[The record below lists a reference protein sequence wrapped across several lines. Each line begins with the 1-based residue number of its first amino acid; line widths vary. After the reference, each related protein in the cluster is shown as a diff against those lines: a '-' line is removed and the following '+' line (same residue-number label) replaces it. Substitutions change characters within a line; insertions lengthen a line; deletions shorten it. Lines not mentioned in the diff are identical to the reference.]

1 MPAKIP
7 STWTRSRTRSR
18 RFGLAAFAVLLS
30 AVSVQCGGEKIG
42 PPPPPSVIEKV
53 GGDGQ
58 VAPVNDPLPAPLVV
72 VVTDEAGDPVEGVS
86 VQWDA
91 HDAGGVSPEVVETGA
106 DGRASSIRLLGN
118 TPGQQLTSASVSG
131 LQGSPVTFTATAVDG
146 LTPTLAISTQPSPA
160 AQSGIALA
168 VQPVVQL
175 KDGAGADLA
184 RSGVTVTA
192 ALTGDTG
199 TLEGDLTRT
208 TDATGAASFA
218 DLAVTGAD
226 GSYTITFTAPG
237 YVQVTS
243 APVGLGTPTL
253 AMKTQPSSAAVS
265 GTALAQQPAVQLV
278 DGTGANEAL
287 SGVAVTASL
296 SGTTGTLGGT
306 LTRTTDGTGAAMFSN
321 LVITGDPGDY
331 TLKVT
336 APGYGQTTSSTI
348 ALSAAPSTIAITTN
362 PPTSALT
369 GEVFD
374 PAVQP
379 EVQVKDGTG
388 LPAAGVVVTASIA
401 SGGGTL
407 EGTTTATTDASGFAQ
422 FGDLGISGSGAQ
434 TLEFAIEADTV
445 AASPVSLSPLPAA
458 ATTGSWGAVIPW
470 DIVPL
475 HLSLLPTGK
484 LLGWGKFEV
493 DGSMGMPRLWDP
505 ASGPPTGAREI
516 AVDTMLFCSGHAFMP
531 DGRLM
536 ISGGHKQDNKGIDV
550 TNIFDPGSETF
561 VPGLPKMAFGRWYPT
576 VTELTDGRMLTMA
589 GRDSAG
595 NVVTTPEIWENNQW
609 VKLPGAGSLEIPYYP
624 RNFIDPKNGLV
635 FMAGERIVTR
645 WFDPDG
651 SAAGGRGRW
660 ITGPS
665 HIWKFNRDYG
675 TAAMYEPGK
684 ILVVGGGGDSG
695 WPTPDARS
703 AAPTATAEKIDLNAG
718 TPGWQ
723 SAGSMS
729 VPRRHL
735 NSTILPDGQVLITG
749 GTSGGG
755 FVSIDP
761 SLAEKAAEEWNPS
774 TNQWTTL
781 ASNSVMRVYHS
792 VSILLPDATVL
803 HGASGN
809 AMASPSVSVPDEP
822 NHEIFLPPYLF
833 KGARPTITSAPASVG
848 YGQSFAVATPNAA
861 QVTTVRWT
869 HIGTVTHAFDFGQR
883 ANTLSFTPT
892 ATGVSVTAPSGP
904 NLAPRGYYLL
914 FVLNRNGVPSTG
926 KIIKVQ

>member
-1 MPAKIP
+1 M
-7 STWTRSRTRSR
+7 TRIRQLN
-18 RFGLAAFAVLLS
+18 FAALAALIAS
-30 AVSVQCGGEKIG
+30 VSVQCGGEDIG
-42 PPPPPSVIEKV
+42 QPPTASAIEMA

-58 VAPVNDPLPAPLVV
+58 IAAVGAPLPDPLVV
-72 VVTDEAGDPVEGVS
+72 LVTDDAGNPIQGVTVQWTVAGDG
-86 VQWDA
+86 D
-91 HDAGGVSPEVVETGA
+91 VSPGSAQTGA
-106 DGRASSIRLLGN
+106 DGKASVTRTLGA
-118 TPGQQLTSASVSG
+118 TAGQQITTAAVSG
-131 LQGSPVTFTATAVDG
+131 LQGSPVTFTATATDG
-146 LTPTLAISTQPSPA
+146 STPTLAIKTAPSPT
-160 AQSGIALA
+160 AQSGVALA
-168 VQPVVQL
+168 AQPVIQL
-175 KDGAGADLA
+175 KDGSGADLA
-184 RSGVTVTA
+184 RSGVAVTA
-192 ALTGDTG
+192 ALGSGTG
-199 TLEGDLTRT
+199 TLGGTLTRN
-208 TDATGAASFA
+208 TDNTGAAAFT
-218 DLAVTGAD
+218 DLAITGAA
-226 GSYTITFTAPG
+226 GGYTIKFTAPG

-243 APVGLGTPTL
+243 ATITV
-253 AMKTQPSSAAVS
+253 
-265 GTALAQQPAVQLV
+265 
-278 DGTGANEAL
+278 
-287 SGVAVTASL
+287 
-296 SGTTGTLGGT
+296 
-306 LTRTTDGTGAAMFSN
+306 GAAAAG
-321 LVITGDPGDY
+321 IT
-331 TLKVT
+331 
-336 APGYGQTTSSTI
+336 
-348 ALSAAPSTIAITTN
+348 ITTN

-374 PAVQP
+374 PVVQP
-379 EVQVKDGTG
+379 VVQVKDGSG
-388 LPAAGVVVTASIA
+388 QPVAGVQVTASVA

-407 EGTTTATTDASGFAQ
+407 EGTTTATSDASGLAK
-422 FGDLGISGSGAQ
+422 FGDLGIKGTGAQ
-434 TLEFAIEADTV
+434 TLQFTAGTSSVTSAPIN
-445 AASPVSLSPLPAA
+445 LSALPAE
-458 ATTGSWGAVIPW
+458 ATTGKWGPLVNW

-475 HLSLLPTGK
+475 HIHLLPTGK
-484 LLGWGKFEV
+484 LLAWGKFEPGGTV
-493 DGSMGMPRLWDP
+493 MGMPRLWDP

-576 VTELTDGRMLTMA
+576 VTELPNGRMLTMA

-595 NVVTTPEIWENNQW
+595 AVVTTPEIWENNQW
-609 VKLPGAGSLEIPYYP
+609 VKLPGAGSLQIPYYP

-635 FMAGERIVTR
+635 FMAAERILSR

-660 ITGPS
+660 IAGPS
-665 HIWKFNRDYG
+665 HIWQFNREYG
-675 TAAMYEPGK
+675 SAVMYEPGK
-684 ILVVGGGGDSG
+684 ILVVGGGGDTG
-695 WPTPDARS
+695 WPTPDAKS

-735 NSTILPDGQVLITG
+735 NATILPDGQVLITG

-755 FVSIDP
+755 FVNLDP

-781 ASNSVMRVYHS
+781 AANSVMRVYHS

-809 AMASPSVSVPDEP
+809 AMAGAVPVPDEP
-822 NHEIFLPPYLF
+822 NHEIFSPPYLF

-861 QVTTVRWT
+861 QVAAVRWT

-883 ANTLSFTPT
+883 ANTLSFTRT
-892 ATGVSVTAPSGP
+892 ATGVSVAAPSGP
-904 NLAPRGYYLL
+904 NLAPPGYYIL
-914 FVLNRNGVPSTG
+914 FILNRNGVPSTG

>member
-1 MPAKIP
+1 M
-7 STWTRSRTRSR
+7 TRLRKLN
-18 RFGLAAFAVLLS
+18 FAALAALIVS
-30 AVSVQCGGEKIG
+30 VSVQCGGGDIG
-42 PPPPPSVIEKV
+42 QPPTASAIEPA

-58 VAPVNDPLPAPLVV
+58 IAPIGAPLPNPLVV
-72 VVTDEAGDPVEGVS
+72 LVTDDAGDPVQGVT
-86 VQWDA
+86 VQWTT
-91 HDAGGVSPEVVETGA
+91 AGEGDVSPGSTATGS
-106 DGRASSIRLLGN
+106 DGKASATRTLGA
-118 TPGQQLTSASVSG
+118 TAGQQVTTAAVSG
-131 LQGSPVTFTATAVDG
+131 LQGSPVTFTATATDG
-146 LTPTLAISTQPSPA
+146 TTPTLAIKAPPSPT
-160 AQSGIALA
+160 AQSGVALA
-168 VQPVVQL
+168 AQPVIQL
-175 KDGAGADLA
+175 KDGSGADRA
-184 RSGVTVTA
+184 QSGVAVTA
-192 ALTGDTG
+192 ALGSGTG
-199 TLEGDLTRT
+199 TLGGTLTRN
-208 TDATGAASFA
+208 TDNTGAAAFT
-218 DLAVTGAD
+218 DLAITGAA
-226 GSYTITFTAPG
+226 GGYTIEFTAPG

-243 APVGLGTPTL
+243 ATITV
-253 AMKTQPSSAAVS
+253 
-265 GTALAQQPAVQLV
+265 
-278 DGTGANEAL
+278 
-287 SGVAVTASL
+287 
-296 SGTTGTLGGT
+296 
-306 LTRTTDGTGAAMFSN
+306 GAAAAG
-321 LVITGDPGDY
+321 IT
-331 TLKVT
+331 
-336 APGYGQTTSSTI
+336 
-348 ALSAAPSTIAITTN
+348 ITTN

-374 PAVQP
+374 PVVQP
-379 EVQVKDGTG
+379 VVQVKDASGQ
-388 LPAAGVVVTASIA
+388 PVAGVQVAASVA

-407 EGTTTATTDASGFAQ
+407 EGTTSATSDASGLAK
-422 FGDLGISGSGAQ
+422 FGDLGIKGTGAQ
-434 TLEFAIEADTV
+434 TLRFTAG
-445 AASPVSLSPLPAA
+445 ASSVTSAPINLSALPAE
-458 ATTGSWGAVIPW
+458 ATTGKWGPLVYW

-475 HLSLLPTGK
+475 HIHLLPTGK
-484 LLGWGKFEV
+484 LLAWGKFEPGGTV
-493 DGSMGMPRLWDP
+493 MGMPRLWDP
-505 ASGPPTGAREI
+505 ASGPPRGAREI

-861 QVTTVRWT
+861 QVTAVRWT

-926 KIIKVQ
+926 RIIKVQ